1 MGGVKQ
7 QYLESIDKKYY
18 SNDER
23 FICNKH
29 FSDNDLLSYFD
40 YYGSSE
46 NKCSFCDNNDKLS
59 LKLPWT
65 KLMDIIISSISNY
78 YDDPANVLG
87 YNSGEGGYLG
97 VTYST
102 DELINDIIGIDADYD
117 IIEEIIDSISQD
129 LWTETDFYGGTLID
143 RLIYNWQIFEN
154 LVKYKVRYVFN
165 ELEQKNNLD
174 DSYKPVLILN
184 DIGEFI
190 KKLNLVVSIPEK
202 SNLFNQ
208 EISIYRARQHKTN
221 IQVKHCSEI
230 GPAPKEHAAANR
242 FSAEGISIFYGSQDE
257 KTAIKEV
264 VDPSKKDEVISIG
277 KFKPA
282 RALNL
287 VDLRNLNPIGFFN
300 INRYKLREPSL
311 FLISFVKKISKKI
324 NRQDNER
331 IDYVPSQIVT
341 EYFRF
346 VLPKAID
353 NEING
358 VIYKSIQDP
367 QKDCYAIFADS
378 TQCSEEDNINEK
390 TLLVFEKLS
399 IVQKKIVDIN
409 RIHSAQ

>member
-1 MGGVKQ
+1 MGRVKQ

-23 FICNKH
+23 YICNKH

-40 YYGSSE
+40 CCGSSE
-46 NKCSFCDNNDKLS
+46 NRCSFCDSDDELS
-59 LKLPWT
+59 LKIPWT
-65 KLMDIIISSISNY
+65 KLMDIIISSINSF

-87 YNSGEGGYLG
+87 YDSGEGGYLG

-102 DELINDIIGIDADYD
+102 EELLNDIIGLNADFD
-117 IIEEIIDSISQD
+117 IIEEITDSISQD
-129 LWTETDFYGGTLID
+129 LWTEIDFYGGTLSD

-174 DSYKPVLILN
+174 DNYKPVLILN

-190 KKLNLVVSIPEK
+190 KNLNLIVSIPEK

-208 EISIYRARQHKTN
+208 KISIYRARQHKTN
-221 IQVKHCSEI
+221 IQVKHFSEI
-230 GPAPKEHAAANR
+230 GSAPKDFAAANR

-257 KTAIKEV
+257 FTAIKEV
-264 VDPSKKDEVISIG
+264 IDPLKKDEVISIG
-277 KFKPA
+277 KFIPA
-282 RALNL
+282 RTLNL
-287 VDLRNLNPIGFFN
+287 VDLRNLNPVGFFETK
-300 INRYKLREPSL
+300 RYNLREPSL
-311 FLISFVKKISKKI
+311 FLISFVRKISKKI
-324 NRQDNER
+324 NRHDNER

-346 VLPKAID
+346 ILPKAIGK
-353 NEING
+353 EING

-378 TQCSEEDNINEK
+378 TQCSDEDNINEN
-390 TLLVFEKLS
+390 TLLIFEKSS
-399 IVQKKIVDIN
+399 ITQKKIDEVK
-409 RIHSAQ
+409 